1 MKYYGKLMPFQPV
14 NLHRKSILDD
24 NLFLIIISDRTSQE
38 ILHFLHRYAPIEFD
52 ILVGVNYQLFL
63 QFMVF
68 FIIQIQ
74 LLENVLRI
82 FIYLKFFNVPEF
94 IFYLKDWYFIK
105 SEFIFNFVINVS
117 NDLLFM
123 EKYILTNSNLSIKNP
138 KNFLWVIN
146 VVNLQINSNLKN

>member
-14 NLHRKSILDD
+14 DLHRKSVLDD
-24 NLFLIIISDRTSQE
+24 NLFLIIISNRTSQE
-38 ILHFLHRYAPIEFD
+38 ILHFLLRYAPIEFD
-52 ILVGVNYQLFL
+52 ILVGVDYQLFL

-74 LLENVLRI
+74 VLKNVLRI

-105 SEFIFNFVINVS
+105 LEFIFNFVINVF

-123 EKYILTNSNLSIKNP
+123 EKYILTNSNLSI
-138 KNFLWVIN
+138 
-146 VVNLQINSNLKN
+146 

>member
-14 NLHRKSILDD
+14 DLHRKSILDD

-38 ILHFLHRYAPIEFD
+38 ILHFLHRYVPIEFD
-52 ILVGVNYQLFL
+52 ILVGVDYQLFL

-74 LLENVLRI
+74 VLENVLRI

-105 SEFIFNFVINVS
+105 LEFIFNFVINVS

-123 EKYILTNSNLSIKNP
+123 EKYILTNSNLSI
-138 KNFLWVIN
+138 
-146 VVNLQINSNLKN
+146 